1 MLEGWKSEEIAAKD
15 AEIAAKDAEIAAKD
29 AEIAAFNKQKQLKQK
44 LDEDLEE
51 LRHRYLNFS

>member
-1 MLEGWKSEEIAAKD
+1 MLEGWKSEEVAAKN

-51 LRHRYLNFS
+51 LRQLISEFS